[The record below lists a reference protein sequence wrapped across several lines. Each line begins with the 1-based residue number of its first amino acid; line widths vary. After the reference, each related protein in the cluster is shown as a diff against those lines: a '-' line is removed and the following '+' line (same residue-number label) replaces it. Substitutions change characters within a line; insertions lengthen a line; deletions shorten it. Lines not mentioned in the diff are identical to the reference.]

1 MLIAIFSIISV
12 VYGVIAYFLL
22 NSIIMGVV
30 IALIFE
36 LVLVFLVRPMV
47 SEYVVRTRRRHECYQ
62 FVYSFIVSL
71 SSLNS
76 GEGAYQSALE
86 GATGEEKEI
95 SDALY
100 QYSTREKLSY
110 LANYF
115 QEDYYKMFLSIY
127 EIWEEQGG
135 EVLDLASPLLN
146 EVAEVEKNENKK
158 DKVKMN
164 NLVQFATLWGLSALI
179 LMAIRF
185 GLSMFYEEL
194 SDSWLY
200 LILSILYFLLVL
212 GSSLYLALTYTGG
225 KLKFEWRFKHA
236 SKTK

>member
-36 LVLVFLVRPMV
+36 LILVFLVRPMV
-47 SEYVVRTRRRHECYQ
+47 TEYVVRTRRRHECYQ

-86 GATGEEKEI
+86 GAAGEEKEI

-158 DKVKMN
+158 DKAKMN

-200 LILSILYFLLVL
+200 LVLSILYFLLVL